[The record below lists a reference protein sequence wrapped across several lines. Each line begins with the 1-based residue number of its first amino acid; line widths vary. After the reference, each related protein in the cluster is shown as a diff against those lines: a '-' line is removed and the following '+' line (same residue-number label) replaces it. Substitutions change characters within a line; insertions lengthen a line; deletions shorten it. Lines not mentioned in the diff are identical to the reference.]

1 MKYFLWLFAIILFS
15 CSKNESKP
23 KDAIDFNGKWVE
35 SSARIDTLFF
45 ETLDNSDVMQLL
57 RGTEIRDGNLLPK
70 SFSDLYEYRIEKDK
84 IGLYWQLSSDSN
96 FNDYYFKLNSN
107 LIEMGNFYESEL
119 GEILNFEK
127 LK

>member
-23 KDAIDFNGKWVE
+23 KDAIEFNGKWVE
-35 SSARIDTLFF
+35 SKARIDTLSF
-45 ETLDNSDVMQLL
+45 ETSENSNLMIFL
-57 RGTEIRDGNLLPK
+57 RGTEMRDGNLLPK
-70 SFSDLYEYRIEKDK
+70 VFSGPYEYRIEEDK
-84 IGLYWQLSSDSN
+84 IWLYWQLSSNSN
-96 FNDYYFKLNSN
+96 FNDYYFKLNGN